1 MTHPDADHI
10 SGLVGVLEKFPVALV
25 ALTGDQH
32 ATQIYERLLLDIRDK
47 NIKALKVRTGTPIP
61 FDPAVKTG
69 SARPR

>member
-10 SGLVGVLEKFPVALV
+10 SGLAGVLEKFPVALV

-47 NIKALKVRTGTPIP
+47 NQ
-61 FDPAVKTG
+61 
-69 SARPR
+69 SAATACDQPEMIRDIMTHVTQ